1 MDEPISNYEL
11 VCDAADPK
19 GLRIGIAEN
28 YFMDQVESEQGAA
41 LTGRI
46 HRLEKSGA
54 KIRSVSLPDLRPALA
69 AANIV
74 IGVESFALHR
84 RTLAKYT
91 NGYSEPIRQR
101 IENGLGYTGYE
112 YLDALKYRAISIA
125 GVMEAMREVDV
136 LAVPALGIPTP
147 TQIEAEDTQADSF
160 SALIAKTTYW
170 TRPVNYL
177 GLPAISLPCGMTADG
192 LPIGL
197 QLIGKPFQE
206 ARLLQT
212 AATFEALYDIPR
224 VPEPPAA

>member
-1 MDEPISNYEL
+1 MDEPIPNYEL
-11 VCDAADPK
+11 VCDAADPER
-19 GLRIGIAEN
+19 LRIGIAEN

-41 LTGRI
+41 LTGSV
-46 HRLEKSGA
+46 HRLAKSGA
-54 KIRSVSLPDLRPALA
+54 KVRSVSLPDLRPALA

-74 IGVESFALHR
+74 IGVESLALHR
-84 RTLAKYT
+84 RTLAQYP

-160 SALIAKTTYW
+160 SALVAKTTYW

-177 GLPAISLPCGMTADG
+177 GLPAISLPCGMTAGG

-206 ARLLQT
+206 ARLLQA
-212 AATFEALYDIPR
+212 AATFEAIYDIPR
-224 VPEPPAA
+224 VPESPAA